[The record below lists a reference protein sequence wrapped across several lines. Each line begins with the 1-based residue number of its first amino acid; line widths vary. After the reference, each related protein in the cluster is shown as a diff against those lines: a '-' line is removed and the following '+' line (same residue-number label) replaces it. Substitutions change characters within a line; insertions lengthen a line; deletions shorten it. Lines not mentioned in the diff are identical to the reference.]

1 MVKNRIFYLIIPI
14 FKSFYV
20 NKLLFI
26 WNIACEDVL
35 SESLYYFLLLFYFFK
50 LEKLK
55 YDFFK
60 DFSKYVHMGELQ

>member
-1 MVKNRIFYLIIPI
+1 MVKNRVFYLIIPI

-35 SESLYYFLLLFYFFK
+35 SESLYYFFIVVLIFFK
-50 LEKLK
+50 TGKTEIH
-55 YDFFK
+55 FFQG
-60 DFSKYVHMGELQ
+60 FF

>member
-1 MVKNRIFYLIIPI
+1 MVKNRVFYLIIPI

-35 SESLYYFLLLFYFFK
+35 SESLYYFFIVVLFIF
-50 LEKLK
+50 LIEKLK
-55 YDFFK
+55 Y
-60 DFSKYVHMGELQ
+60 